1 MADMSQLYSYESLH
15 RNPKFAAEEQKP
27 NPMGERFLVDSQM
40 DDRGCCCAPRAVRQ
54 QNQLND
60 PRQ

>member
-27 NPMGERFLVDSQM
+27 NPMGERFLVDSQKWM
-40 DDRGCCCAPRAVRQ
+40 TAGAVVHLARCV
-54 QNQLND
+54 NKTN
-60 PRQ
+60 